1 MKFPCPTCGQAT
13 RAIKP
18 ITPRSLL
25 SEIARSQVV
34 SFDGFRFCPST
45 SCELLYF
52 QPETNLVLGTDTV
65 TTPVFQKST
74 KATRLVCYCFEHSVS
89 EVRQEA
95 AQPGDSRI
103 VQSITDKCRKGE
115 DRCEETN
122 PQGSCCL
129 GNVRA
134 VIRQTRA
141 DQGLA
146 QASAELASEPHCCNA
161 RCEAKPKA
169 EEN

>member
-18 ITPRSLL
+18 ITLRSLL
-25 SEIARSQVV
+25 TESARSQVV
-34 SFDGFRFCPST
+34 SFEGFRFCPST
-45 SCELLYF
+45 SCELLYV
-52 QPETNLVLGTDTV
+52 QPETNLVFGADAVTV
-65 TTPVFQKST
+65 SVFQKST
-74 KATRLVCYCFEHSVS
+74 EATRPVCYCFEHSVS

-95 AQPGDSRI
+95 TQPGDSQI
-103 VQSITDKCRKGE
+103 VESITDKCRKGE
-115 DRCEETN
+115 DLCEETN

-141 DQGLA
+141 DQGLGPA
-146 QASAELASEPHCCNA
+146 TGELAPEPSCCSA
-161 RCEAKPKA
+161 PCEAKPKA